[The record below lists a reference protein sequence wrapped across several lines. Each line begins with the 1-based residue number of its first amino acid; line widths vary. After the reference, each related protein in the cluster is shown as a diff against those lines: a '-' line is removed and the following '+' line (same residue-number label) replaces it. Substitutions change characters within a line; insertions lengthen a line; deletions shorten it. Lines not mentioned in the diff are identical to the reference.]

1 MSDVK
6 FFHMVVIIGLPLG
19 AYVLGSIPWGLVFAR
34 WFAAIDIRD
43 RGSGN
48 IGVTNVSRV
57 AGTRPAILTLLG
69 DISKGLIPAFLALA
83 VLEIGA
89 NLHDTFLSV
98 VALAA
103 FFGHLYPVFL
113 KFKAGGKG
121 VATTTGCFI
130 ILSPTAVLIA
140 LGAFILLLLACRYV
154 SMGSLAAALVLP
166 FAVWFSTHSIALTAG
181 AGIMAAFIFL
191 RHAANIRRLLS
202 GEEPHFRQKS

>member
-1 MSDVK
+1 MAA
-6 FFHMVVIIGLPLG
+6 IIGLPLG
-19 AYVLGSIPWGLVFAR
+19 AYVLGSIPWGLVLTR
-34 WFAAIDIRD
+34 WFAAQDIRE

-57 AGTRPAILTLLG
+57 AGAIPAILTLLG
-69 DISKGLIPAFLALA
+69 DISKGMIPAFLAFT
-83 VLEIGA
+83 VLEIGGSV
-89 NLHDTFLSV
+89 HDTYLSV

-121 VATTTGCFI
+121 VATTAGCFI
-130 ILSPTAVLIA
+130 ILAPTAVFIA
-140 LGAFILLLLACRYV
+140 LGAFILLLLASRYV

-166 FAVWFSTHSIALTAG
+166 FAVWFSTHSIALAAG
-181 AGIMAAFIFL
+181 AGIMAVFILL

-202 GEEPHFRQKS
+202 GKEPHFRRKL